1 MKNNSQSKKF
11 TEFIRNNSNEIGVG
25 IALIVLFIVFSI
37 TSPYFL
43 KTKNLY
49 NILYQIS
56 AIGILAIAQTMVLL
70 TGGIDLSIGSTF
82 TLSGWVMCFLVK
94 EVGLAEGLM
103 AGLAIGILCGFING
117 FLVSVTQLEPFIVTL
132 GTMSIYHGIVY
143 IISNSKAVSNL
154 PVILEKIDNFRVF
167 GIPSYV
173 LVLLIVFL
181 LSYLFLT
188 YTKTGRMIYAIGSN
202 ELSARYSGV
211 PVYAYKIVPY
221 IIVGF
226 LAFVAVFIQSAHL
239 MAIDANAGTNL
250 NLDSITAVV
259 IGGTSL
265 QGGRGSLAVS
275 YTHL

>member
-143 IISNSKAVSNL
+143 IISN
-154 PVILEKIDNFRVF
+154 
-167 GIPSYV
+167 
-173 LVLLIVFL
+173 
-181 LSYLFLT
+181 
-188 YTKTGRMIYAIGSN
+188 
-202 ELSARYSGV
+202 
-211 PVYAYKIVPY
+211 
-221 IIVGF
+221 
-226 LAFVAVFIQSAHL
+226 
-239 MAIDANAGTNL
+239 
-250 NLDSITAVV
+250 
-259 IGGTSL
+259 
-265 QGGRGSLAVS
+265 
-275 YTHL
+275 